1 MELESKRRGPN
12 LAVNAKEEKK
22 EIQQVAKFL
31 LNHPKFIEKYLL
43 NVEPGKISSLDNI
56 KRRMEELCKSPIEGD
71 QNNSFPSCELVIT
84 ADTEDRATGMN
95 AISIPFNFDPD
106 PYCKRT

>member
-43 NVEPGKISSLDNI
+43 NVEPGIAQISSLDNI
-56 KRRMEELCKSPIEGD
+56 KRRMEELCRSPIDGD

-95 AISIPFNFDPD
+95 AMYIFTLNTLQF
-106 PYCKRT
+106 

>member
-1 MELESKRRGPN
+1 MELESKGRGPN

-43 NVEPGKISSLDNI
+43 NVEPGIAQNCSLDNI
-56 KRRMEELCKSPIEGD
+56 KRRMEELCRSPIEGD
-71 QNNSFPSCELVIT
+71 HNNTFPPCELVIT
-84 ADTEDRATGMN
+84 ADTEDRATGMI
-95 AISIPFNFDPD
+95 AITISTLLAFQF
-106 PYCKRT
+106 